1 MTNAENMT
9 ITLLIVTAA
18 VLTSL
23 LVAGYVASAP
33 AYGAVSGVKDGDY
46 VMTVGTYDQDNDFV
60 YVIDTASNRLNL
72 YYVNINTNAVVFR
85 DNIDLSK
92 VFRP

>member
-1 MTNAENMT
+1 MTNAENTT

-18 VLTSL
+18 ILTSL

-33 AYGAVSGVKDGDY
+33 AYGGTSGVKDGDY